1 MDDSEFITYAD
12 NIVAETQ
19 KQGGIVRLLGA
30 VAFNIHCPTY
40 GHFQQEAQRHFTDLD
55 FAAYFSHNAAI
66 RRAFL
71 KLGFEE
77 DREVAVVFAR
87 QRLIY
92 NMPGTELHVD
102 IFFDKLDFCHSIP
115 WAGRLEVDS
124 PTIPLAELLLEKM
137 QIVQIN
143 PKDIIDSVML
153 LREHQLNNSDRD
165 TVNAN
170 RIAAMCARDWGL
182 WRTVTMNLK
191 KVGEISKGYTWLAES
206 DRAVV
211 LERIEQLLKLI
222 EVEPKPT
229 AWNIRNKIGDRLKW
243 YKEVHEVI
251 Q

>member
-1 MDDSEFITYAD
+1 MDDSEFITYAV

-19 KQGGIVRLLGA
+19 KQGGIVSLLGA

-102 IFFDKLDFCHSIP
+102 IFFDKLDFCHPIP

-124 PTIPLAELLLEKM
+124 PTIPLAELLLEKIQM
-137 QIVQIN
+137 VQIN
-143 PKDIIDSVML
+143 PKDIIDTIML
-153 LREHQLNNSDRD
+153 LREHQLNNSDLD

-211 LERIEQLLKLI
+211 LEGIEQIMKLI
-222 EVEPKPT
+222 EVEQTLT
-229 AWNIRNKIGDRLKW
+229 AGQKRT
-243 YKEVHEVI
+243 Y
-251 Q
+251 